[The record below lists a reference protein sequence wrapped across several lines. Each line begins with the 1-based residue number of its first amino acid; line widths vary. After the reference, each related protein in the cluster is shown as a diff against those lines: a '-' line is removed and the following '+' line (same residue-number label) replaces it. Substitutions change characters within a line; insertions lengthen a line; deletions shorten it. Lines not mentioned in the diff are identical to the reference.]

1 MNPFLNALNTATAA
15 ELAAEIQVFSAL
27 DDDYRYEADAVF
39 RGRQLALGIDRD
51 QVKAVAYARMRALG
65 LLAQAVK
72 QRAA

>member
-1 MNPFLNALNTATAA
+1 MNPFLNALNTACAA
-15 ELAAEIQVFSAL
+15 DLAAEIHVFAAL

-39 RGRQLALGIDRD
+39 RGQQLALGIDRD
-51 QVKAVAYARMRALG
+51 RVKAVACARMRALG